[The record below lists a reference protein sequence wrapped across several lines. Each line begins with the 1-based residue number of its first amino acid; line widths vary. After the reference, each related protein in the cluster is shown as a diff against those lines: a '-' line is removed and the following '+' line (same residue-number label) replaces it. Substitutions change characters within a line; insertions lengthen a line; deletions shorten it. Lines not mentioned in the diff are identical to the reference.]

1 MLDIRYHTVSLVA
14 VFLALGL
21 GILIGTIVV
30 QDPDLLRAQDALI
43 QKLSSDLEALD
54 AQNEQSRAQVARL
67 EQSKRELEGFAE
79 EVLPLLVANRL
90 FGRHIAVVAAH
101 DPALQGLIERV
112 SGVLAGS
119 GASVRAVLLKRPISE
134 MRSVF
139 ENAGLISGDSSA
151 SGYGS
156 ASGDGAAV
164 DLTARTLVDS
174 AIIGYDALLTPA
186 LLDTQCISIDDALK
200 TAADSVVLVS
210 DSMDSASPHMQALQP
225 LLDELASRGIL
236 FVIAAESGGPGRL
249 SEQAG
254 GAGAVSGLNTAPGRY
269 DLVMA
274 LAGEKRRG
282 AHN

>member
-1 MLDIRYHTVSLVA
+1 MMPDSEA
-14 VFLALGL
+14 VERPEPLTLRTAKPSMR
-21 GILIGTIVV
+21 
-30 QDPDLLRAQDALI
+30 PDW
-43 QKLSSDLEALD
+43 
-54 AQNEQSRAQVARL
+54 SRARRAR
-67 EQSKRELEGFAE
+67 FAE
-79 EVLPLLVANRL
+79 EYCPARCQPAVR
-90 FGRHIAVVAAH
+90 RHIAVAAH
-101 DPALQGLIERV
+101 DPPSRTDRESLRA
-112 SGVLAGS
+112 SGS

-254 GAGAVSGLNTAPGRY
+254 GGAVS
-269 DLVMA
+269 V
-274 LAGEKRRG
+274 
-282 AHN
+282 